1 MARNHSWTIYV
12 IIGLLV
18 VGTASFAQADGWFY
32 NPFGG
37 SSDQSTK
44 TVKSSK
50 KTEPSTLQK
59 MNQGT
64 KEFFTGLNP
73 FAASKSRNASSGSI
87 FPSRNNLKPK
97 KKDSSWNWWF
107 SSQKEEPPQTVDDFL
122 ARERPSF

>member
-1 MARNHSWTIYV
+1 MARNQNWTIHV
-12 IIGLLV
+12 LVGLLV
-18 VGTASFAQADGWFY
+18 VGSASYSQADGWFY

-37 SSDQSTK
+37 SSDKTTK
-44 TVKSSK
+44 TAKTAK
-50 KTEPSTLQK
+50 KNEPSTLQK

-64 KEFFTGLNP
+64 KDFFTGLNP
-73 FAASKSRNASSGSI
+73 FGESKPRNTSSGSI

-107 SSQKEEPPQTVDDFL
+107 TSPKEEPPQTVDDFL

>member
-1 MARNHSWTIYV
+1 MARNQSWTIRV
-12 IIGLLV
+12 LIGLLL
-18 VGTASFAQADGWFY
+18 VGSASYSQADGWYY

-37 SSDQSTK
+37 SSEQSTK

-50 KTEPSTLQK
+50 KSEPSTLQK

-64 KEFFTGLNP
+64 KNFFFSLNP
-73 FAASKSRNASSGSI
+73 FAASKSRSTSSGSV

-97 KKDSSWNWWF
+97 KKESSWNWWF
-107 SSQKEEPPQTVDDFL
+107 TSPQDEPPQTVDDFL